1 MLAFDEE
8 LPTVLME
15 DDNENELA
23 IVQPIVQDLL
33 NDVIQQ
39 SSLKNLQELVDLT
52 LEQVAEETHEKFFET
67 LLAKCINDAVNIVE
81 KSKEGKDKSCC
92 IFGQCFK
99 RTCCLLQVPHLKWYL
114 IMRTPLLLP

>member
-52 LEQVAEETHEKFFET
+52 LEQVA
-67 LLAKCINDAVNIVE
+67 
-81 KSKEGKDKSCC
+81 
-92 IFGQCFK
+92 
-99 RTCCLLQVPHLKWYL
+99 
-114 IMRTPLLLP
+114 

>member
-1 MLAFDEE
+1 
-8 LPTVLME
+8 ME

-33 NDVIQQ
+33 SDVIQQ

-52 LEQVAEETHEKFFET
+52 LEQVAEETHEKFFES

-81 KSKEGKDKSCC
+81 DKSKDGKLV
-92 IFGQCFK
+92 IFPRQSFSK
-99 RTCCLLQVPHLKWYL
+99 ENRHSTYTFNTWFL
-114 IMRTPLLLP
+114 IILNIGGALCSLYF

>member
-99 RTCCLLQVPHLKWYL
+99 RTCFVFYRCLTWNG
-114 IMRTPLLLP
+114 I

>member
-33 NDVIQQ
+33 SDVIQQ

-52 LEQVAEETHEKFFET
+52 LEQVAEETHEKFFES
-67 LLAKCINDAVNIVE
+67 LLAKCINDAVIIVE
-81 KSKEGKDKSCC
+81 DKSKNGKLVICPRHSFSKENSV
-92 IFGQCFK
+92 FYVY
-99 RTCCLLQVPHLKWYL
+99 RYL
-114 IMRTPLLLP
+114 I